1 MLGTLAAFMLAAAS
15 LALSAQKPSQKQS
28 LADDVNP
35 LVGTAAEGN
44 TFPGVGVPYGMTAWT
59 PATSSTEK
67 KGVIPYLYNGG
78 RILGFR
84 GSHFLSGS
92 ATQDYGS
99 FQLLAG
105 AGAFPQD
112 ASKRSSTFSHTDEF
126 SRPFRY
132 SVTLPDLHVKA
143 SITGTGRAGLM
154 GFTFLQA
161 GPAWLQVEN
170 LARGGDGTLT
180 INAARREITG
190 NNPVRRIYLGNGKLA
205 GFSGYI
211 VIVFDHDFTAG
222 PAWKSNATG
231 ASAPNSMDAEQAATR
246 LTADFRPSGTAIT
259 FNVRQGETMHA
270 RIGTSFVSVEEA
282 RKNLQAEIPTF
293 NTAAVEMK
301 SKAAWERELGR
312 ITVTGPESD
321 RRVFYTAMYHAMQL
335 PRVMSD
341 VSGTRPK
348 FADGRPVQGT
358 GDYYD
363 DFSAWDTFRAI
374 HPLLTITDPERD
386 AAMVRSLILKGEEG
400 GFLPIFPAWNSYTS
414 EMIGDHTTAIIGDAY
429 LKGIR
434 GFDINRAYAL
444 MRRNAFELPK
454 TVQEYKDGR
463 GRRALDDYLKLG
475 YIPLENKVTDAFHQQ
490 EQVSRTLEYAYDDFV
505 LAQVANSLG
514 KTEDATVLMKRAE
527 NYRNVIDPSN
537 GFARGRHAD
546 GTWDSP
552 FDPAK
557 PYKYITEGI
566 PFQYTFFVPQDVPGL
581 IALEG
586 GNAGFA
592 RKLDEL
598 FARKLYNHGNEP
610 SHAITYLYDYAVEAW
625 KTQEEV
631 AATRKEWYQDRPDG
645 LAGNDDAGQMSAW
658 YLLSALGF
666 YPVTPGI
673 PAYELG
679 TPLLPEA
686 IIHLS
691 NGKTFRIKADGVS
704 ATNIYVQSATLNG
717 KPLNQFWIRHSD
729 ITGGGDLVFK
739 MGPRPN
745 PTWPSDSTPPGA
757 PGSRS

>member
-1 MLGTLAAFMLAAAS
+1 MLRTVVALAFCTFA
-15 LALSAQKPSQKQS
+15 LALPAQRHL

-35 LVGTAAEGN
+35 LVGTSAEGN

-59 PATSSTEK
+59 PATSNTEK
-67 KGVIPYLYNGG
+67 KGIIPYLYNGG
-78 RILGFR
+78 RIVGFR

-105 AGAFPQD
+105 SGAFPQ
-112 ASKRSSTFSHTDEF
+112 AAAQRGSSFSHADEF
-126 SRPFRY
+126 SRPYRY
-132 SVTLPDLHVKA
+132 SVTLPDLHVTA
-143 SITGTGRAGLM
+143 GVTGSGRAGLLS
-154 GFTFLQA
+154 FTFTQA

-180 INAARREITG
+180 VDAARREVTG
-190 NNPVRRIYLGNGKLA
+190 VNPVRRIYLGNGKLA
-205 GFSGYI
+205 GFNGY
-211 VIVFDHDFTAG
+211 VVVLFDHDFAAG
-222 PAWKSNATG
+222 PTWKSNAAG
-231 ASAPNSMDAEQAATR
+231 AAAPNSMEAEQAASKVN
-246 LTADFRPSGTAIT
+246 ANFQPSGTAIT
-259 FNVRQGETMHA
+259 FHVKQGETLHA

-282 RKNLQAEIPTF
+282 RKNLQAEIPDF
-293 NTAAVEMK
+293 DDARVEAK
-301 SKAAWERELGR
+301 SKAEWQKELGR
-312 ITVTGPESD
+312 ITITGPEAD

-348 FADGRPVQGT
+348 FADGRPVQGS

-386 AAMVRSLILKGEEG
+386 AAMIRSLILKGEEG

-434 GFDINRAYAL
+434 GFDINRAYTL
-444 MRRNAFELPK
+444 MRRNAFELPE

-475 YIPLENKVTDAFHQQ
+475 YIPLENKVPDAFHQQ

-505 LAQVANSLG
+505 LAQVAKSLG
-514 KTEDATVLMKRAE
+514 RTDDAAALTKRAG
-527 NYRNVIDPSN
+527 NYRNIIDPSN

-546 GTWDSP
+546 GSWDSP

-586 GNAGFA
+586 GNAGFTK
-592 RKLDEL
+592 KLDEL
-598 FARKLYNHGNEP
+598 FARKLYDHGNEP
-610 SHAITYLYDYAVEAW
+610 SHAITYLYDFAGEAW
-625 KTQEEV
+625 KTQKEV
-631 AATRKEWYQDRPDG
+631 AATRKQWYQDRPDG

-658 YLLSALGF
+658 YLFSALGF
-666 YPVTPGI
+666 YPVTPGV

-686 IIHLS
+686 TIHLS
-691 NGKTFRIKADGVS
+691 NGKTFHVKAEGVS
-704 ATNIYVQSATLNG
+704 AVNIYVQSATLNG
-717 KPLNQFWIRHSD
+717 KPLERFWIRHTE
-729 ITGGGDLVFK
+729 IMNGGELVFR
-739 MGPRPN
+739 MGSQPN
-745 PTWPSDSTPPGA
+745 AQWPS
-757 PGSRS
+757 GSSVPD

>member
-1 MLGTLAAFMLAAAS
+1 MLRTFAAS
-15 LALSAQKPSQKQS
+15 ALVAVSFVLPAQKHL

-35 LVGTAAEGN
+35 LVGTSAEGN

-59 PATSSTEK
+59 PATSNTEK

-78 RILGFR
+78 RILGIR

-105 AGAFPQD
+105 TGAFPQD
-112 ASKRSSTFSHTDEF
+112 AAQRSSSFSHADEF
-126 SRPFRY
+126 SRPYRY
-132 SVTLPDLHVKA
+132 DLTLPDLHVKA
-143 SITGTGRAGLM
+143 SITGTGRAGLLS
-154 GFTFLQA
+154 FTFQQA

-180 INAARREITG
+180 VNAAHREITG

-205 GFSGYI
+205 GFSGYV
-211 VIVFDHDFTAG
+211 VIMFDHDFTAG
-222 PAWKSNATG
+222 PTWKSNAVDD
-231 ASAPNSMDAEQAATR
+231 SAPSSMDAEQAATR
-246 LTADFRPSGTAIT
+246 LTSSFRPSGTAIT
-259 FNVRQGETMHA
+259 FNVRQGETVHA
-270 RIGTSFVSVEEA
+270 RIGTSFVSLDEA
-282 RKNLQAEIPTF
+282 RRNLQAEIPTF
-293 NTAAVEMK
+293 NAAAVEAK

-312 ITVTGPESD
+312 ITITGPESD

-348 FADGRPVQGT
+348 FADGRPVQGS

-386 AAMVRSLILKGEEG
+386 AAMIRSLILKGEEG

-434 GFDINRAYAL
+434 GFDIQRAYTL

-454 TVQEYKDGR
+454 SVQEYKDGR

-475 YIPLENKVTDAFHQQ
+475 YIPLENKVPDAFHQQ

-505 LAQVANSLG
+505 LAQVAKSLG
-514 KTEDATVLMKRAE
+514 KTDDAALLTKRAQ
-527 NYRNVIDPSN
+527 NYRNIIDPQT

-552 FDPAK
+552 FDPAT

-581 IALEG
+581 IQLEG
-586 GNAGFA
+586 GKAGFTK
-592 RKLDEL
+592 KLDEL

-610 SHAITYLYDYAVEAW
+610 SHAITYLYDFAGEAW
-625 KTQEEV
+625 KTQREV

-666 YPVTPGI
+666 YPVTPGV

-679 TPLLPEA
+679 TPLLPDA
-686 IIHLS
+686 TVHLA
-691 NGKTFRIKADGVS
+691 NGKTFRIKAEGVS

-729 ITGGGDLVFK
+729 VTGGGELIFK
-739 MGPRPN
+739 MGPQPN
-745 PTWPSDSTPPGA
+745 TQWPSDTTMPGA